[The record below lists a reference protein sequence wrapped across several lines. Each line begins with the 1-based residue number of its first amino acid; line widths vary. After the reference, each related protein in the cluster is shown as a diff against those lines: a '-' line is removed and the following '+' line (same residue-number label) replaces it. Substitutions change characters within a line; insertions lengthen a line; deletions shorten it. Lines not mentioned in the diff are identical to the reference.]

1 MENDY
6 LLLKQQFESYK
17 EITDRTINELKRN
30 LEDYDKRLLTMEK
43 SKEKTD
49 FQYEQIMDTLKKL
62 NEVTIPNLTAQIEE
76 LKNKPAKR
84 YDQVVT
90 GIIGAIVGAIG
101 GAIAN
106 TFIKR

>member
-17 EITDRTINELKRN
+17 EITDKTITELKKN
-30 LEDYDKRLLTMEK
+30 LDECEKRLLTMEK

-49 FQYEQIMDTLKKL
+49 FQYEQIMETLKKL

-76 LKNKPAKR
+76 LKNKPVKR

-101 GAIAN
+101 GVIVN

>member
-1 MENDY
+1 MEGDY

-17 EITDRTINELKRN
+17 EITDKTITELKRN
-30 LEDYDKRLLTMEK
+30 LDEYEKRLLAMEK

>member
-1 MENDY
+1 MEGDY
-6 LLLKQQFESYK
+6 LLLKQQFENYK
-17 EITDRTINELKRN
+17 EITDKTIAELKRN
-30 LEDYDKRLLTMEK
+30 LDECEKRLLTMEK

-49 FQYEQIMDTLKKL
+49 FQYEQIMETLKKL